1 MILQV
6 YTIVFIILIKTSS
19 FGSIESH
26 TAINYLNKASEL
38 HYVDIDS
45 AWYYIEKAEKQAIHS
60 KNPDSLGLVYAK
72 KGFMYY
78 TSGKYFASMQ
88 QFEKAFQQ
96 FNSTNNIQGL
106 SYVTN
111 GNGLIYQSQNELLL
125 AEDSFRR
132 ALEMSKSNADSIGIA
147 RGLLNL
153 GYNLNLKGESLEAL
167 RLHRSGLSYLK
178 NYPNHRFVLMIKNQ
192 IAQDLIDLNRVDEA
206 ETVFLELVKQYV
218 DVNYWEQA
226 FTYGG
231 LAKIALSRNDYLS
244 ALANAKKSYDYALKL
259 NAIKDMQ
266 RTTSIMAI
274 AAKELNRLPEAY
286 EFSQLNSSLKDSLF
300 ELSKSQSL
308 SYLQL
313 KLSETDKQ
321 RIQTEF
327 ELTKN
332 QALFNSY
339 VIISLLILTIL
350 LILAVYF
357 FRRNSI
363 LNETLS
369 KELSKSNDEL
379 KVTSEHIQQK
389 NIQLQKLNDE
399 KIQLIS
405 VISHDLKSPFNSMQ
419 QIILLSQDNLLNNED
434 HIKLNKLL
442 LDQFNK
448 TKELMNEILEW
459 ANRQLSGVKTLPTSI
474 NVTSFVSDIIDSL
487 NEMCTNKHISILFPT
502 EENTFT
508 IKADKDQFRIILHNL
523 MHNALKFSP
532 EKSTITIKYEKTNK
546 EKIIHICDE
555 GDGLDDFNIQKI
567 ETGKGVLRSTIGTS
581 NEQGTGL
588 GLLLVKQFLVNNNG
602 YLSVKSELEKG
613 SIFTLHFQD

>member
-19 FGSIESH
+19 FGSIEPH

-379 KVTSEHIQQK
+379 KITSEHIQQK

>member
-19 FGSIESH
+19 FGSIEPH

>member
-1 MILQV
+1 
-6 YTIVFIILIKTSS
+6 
-19 FGSIESH
+19 
-26 TAINYLNKASEL
+26 
-38 HYVDIDS
+38 
-45 AWYYIEKAEKQAIHS
+45 
-60 KNPDSLGLVYAK
+60 
-72 KGFMYY
+72 
-78 TSGKYFASMQ
+78 
-88 QFEKAFQQ
+88 
-96 FNSTNNIQGL
+96 
-106 SYVTN
+106 
-111 GNGLIYQSQNELLL
+111 
-125 AEDSFRR
+125 
-132 ALEMSKSNADSIGIA
+132 MSKSNADSIGIA